1 MPALLYEG
9 TVLKELKSLLFL
21 HNYTVFPRTKY
32 LSILGKLIGIKN
44 LSRILAYIIEH
55 HSKSHK

>member
-1 MPALLYEG
+1 MSRVPSASRKLNINLG
-9 TVLKELKSLLFL
+9 
-21 HNYTVFPRTKY
+21 TKY